1 MMANYPGRVLGIDY
15 GAKRV
20 GVAASD
26 PTRLIAQGVATF
38 ENDGRLFERL
48 ADVVKTQE
56 VTLIVVG
63 MPYAADGGKSAKAI
77 EVEQFI
83 ERLGKH
89 ATIDIT
95 TWDESYSS
103 VNAQRAFIDTGMKK
117 KKRQQK
123 ARVDEMAARL
133 MLQEFLDH
141 NHRPERSQ
149 GH

>member
-1 MMANYPGRVLGIDY
+1 MANYPGRVLGIDY
-15 GAKRV
+15 GTKRV

-38 ENDGRLFERL
+38 ANDERL
-48 ADVVKTQE
+48 LERLVEVVTKQE

-77 EVEQFI
+77 EVEKFV
-83 ERLGKH
+83 ERLRTH
-89 ATIDIT
+89 TPIEIT

-103 VNAQRAFIDTGMKK
+103 VNAQRAFIDAGMRK

-133 MLQEFLDH
+133 MLQEFLD
-141 NHRPERSQ
+141 NKS
-149 GH
+149 

>member
-1 MMANYPGRVLGIDY
+1 MASYPGRVLGVDY

-38 ENDGRLFERL
+38 DNDGRLFDRL
-48 ADVVKTQE
+48 VEVMRTQE

-63 MPYAADGGKSAKAI
+63 IPFAPDGGKSAKAS

-83 ERLGKH
+83 ERLRKH
-89 ATIDIT
+89 TTTTIT
-95 TWDESYSS
+95 TWDESFSS
-103 VNAQRAFIDTGMKK
+103 VNAQRAFIDAGMKK
-117 KKRQQK
+117 RKRQQK

-133 MLQEFLDH
+133 MLQDFLDH
-141 NHRPERSQ
+141 GQH
-149 GH
+149 G